1 MAVGFIMMVHQAL
14 SRAEQVARYW
24 ATNDCPVVIHVDAK
38 VDKVEHDSFV
48 AQLSDLSNV
57 RFSERVNCEW
67 GRISIV
73 LATQLA
79 AERMLAEFE
88 SVEHVFLASGS
99 CLPLRPV
106 SELKEYLNQN
116 KKTDFIESVTTEEVS
131 WTVGGLD
138 HERFTLRF
146 PFSWKNQR
154 RLFDKYVA
162 LQRRIGMERTIP
174 DTIEPHMGSQWW
186 CLTRRTLSAILDD
199 PNRQKMDRY
208 FSRVWIPDE
217 SYFQTLVRNY
227 ATNIESRSLTLS
239 KFDFQ
244 GKPHIFYDDHFQ
256 LLRRSDCFVARK
268 IWPRAELLYSH
279 FLKPDQK
286 AEGRADPNPGKLDRV
301 FSKAIQQ
308 RTKGRAGLIMQSR
321 FPSKQM
327 WNVDKTCEPYTVYEG
342 FADLFD
348 NFETWLEKRTGARV
362 HGHLFNRSAVHFAG
376 RELIYNG
383 CLANSAKLRD
393 YNPQSFLSNLIW
405 STQGEPQSFMFG
417 PSDAQD
423 VTEHLAADP
432 NARILA
438 ISGAWA
444 VPLFHS
450 NLNFARIRKIAARYQ
465 RIEALHLKTLQG
477 PNVRAQVDVW
487 NLADFVGDAVPV
499 LQKISASGDLAQKR
513 CLTEIPKM
521 ADLSGFGKFIQNLR
535 NQGMNPYLVGDFPID
550 DRPNGR
556 KTRARPYIVQ

>member
-57 RFSERVNCEW
+57 RFSERLNCEW

-146 PFSWKNQR
+146 RFSWKNQR

-286 AEGRADPNPGKLDRV
+286 AEVRADPNPGKLDRV

-321 FPSKQM
+321 FPSKHM

-342 FADLFD
+342 FADLFN

-383 CLANSAKLRD
+383 CLSNSAKLRD

-432 NARILA
+432 NARIMA

-499 LQKISASGDLAQKR
+499 LQKIAASGDLAQKR
-513 CLTEIPKM
+513 RLTEIPKM